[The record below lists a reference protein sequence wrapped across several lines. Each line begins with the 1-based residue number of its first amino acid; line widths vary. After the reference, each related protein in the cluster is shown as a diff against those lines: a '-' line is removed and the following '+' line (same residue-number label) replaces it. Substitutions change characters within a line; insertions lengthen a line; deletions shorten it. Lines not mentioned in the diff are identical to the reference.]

1 MRLQGLA
8 LCLLLVA
15 CGGSSK
21 HARTPESATTTAPG
35 GGTPTDGAAT
45 APEPV
50 EAAKPADMPP
60 AAAPAP
66 MATES
71 KAAPKPKTRGAQKK
85 GGSKDEDPDAGGE

>member
-21 HARTPESATTTAPG
+21 HAQAPESTTTGAPG
-35 GGTPTDGAAT
+35 GGAPAEGAAT

-50 EAAKPADMPP
+50 EAAKPAEMP
-60 AAAPAP
+60 AAAPTP
-66 MATES
+66 MAADT
-71 KAAPKPKTRGAQKK
+71 KAAPKPKTRGPQKK